1 MGIALLVAGCL
12 AFDIR
17 GGQGQGSSDRT
28 ERVMTKNHI
37 GRKEKGSSGL
47 KRNKKKSFKLSVSK
61 NNLYY
66 IFTVVTVPNKDCT

>member
-1 MGIALLVAGCL
+1 MGIALLVASCL

-37 GRKEKGSSGL
+37 RRKEKGSSGL
-47 KRNKKKSFKLSVSK
+47 KRNKKKRKASNFLYPRTTCIALSLS
-61 NNLYY
+61 
-66 IFTVVTVPNKDCT
+66 